1 MKVNTKRVAD
11 KKATQITIKNA
22 TGIAFCMNVTNTR
35 ATSSTVVACSLINVA
50 KAGLQEPQFVPHFNV
65 SPNAET
71 DEHPST
77 IALLMVFSLTE
88 KQLQTTGPFKN
99 SSSTSQ
105 RKKLAT

>member
-1 MKVNTKRVAD
+1 M
-11 KKATQITIKNA
+11 
-22 TGIAFCMNVTNTR
+22 
-35 ATSSTVVACSLINVA
+35 VACSLINVA